1 MNEKRKLATI
11 HIDPIRKAKLKAIG
25 KQHRK
30 KFFDDV
36 VAMLIDY
43 YERTKEQKP
52 MESLPKAKAQSD
64 VSLSSESLKER
75 AEKNPM
81 LKEALE
87 KIKEP
92 TPPPP
97 CNYCSKGYFDNKR
110 GQIVY
115 CDDPKRRGK
124 SKEPIEISIEAC
136 LKCWERIQWV
146 KSKRE
151 SMPEPKPEPMPE
163 PQIMKPKFYPH
174 KTLEDK
180 LRDGTL
186 EWKCELER
194 KTMFLKDVPC
204 LLDHSFKCP
213 FKECEK
219 RIDNIIVPFME
230 KENEREL
237 ELMKLR
243 GEKIEQEIQSY

>member
-1 MNEKRKLATI
+1 MNEKNITTMQ
-11 HIDPIRKAKLKAIG
+11 IDINTKARLKAIG
-25 KQHRK
+25 KQHKK
-30 KFFDDV
+30 KFLNDV
-36 VAMLIDY
+36 VVMLIDY

-52 MESLPKAKAQSD
+52 MESLPKPKAQSD

-81 LKEALE
+81 FKEALE

-92 TPPPP
+92 MPPPP

-110 GQIVY
+110 GIEIVF
-115 CDDPKRRGK
+115 CDDPIRKGK
-124 SKEPIEISIEAC
+124 SKEPIEVSIGAC
-136 LKCWERIQWV
+136 LKCWERRQWA
-146 KSKRE
+146 KAKRE
-151 SMPEPKPEPMPE
+151 SMPEPKPEPMPQTMIE
-163 PQIMKPKFYPH
+163 PKLKPQPL
-174 KTLEDK
+174 KTLGDK

-186 EWKCELER
+186 EWKCQLQR

-213 FKECEK
+213 IKECEERVNK
-219 RIDNIIVPFME
+219 LIVSYM
-230 KENEREL
+230 
-237 ELMKLR
+237 R